1 MKGRDFG
8 PMPAFTSPAS
18 ALCWPP
24 PRLSSTVVLRGHY
37 IEVVACSSMSRHR
50 MHCTSTDLA
59 APSFPPDDVRKV
71 PLHRPSLYA
80 TVGATS
86 LSTTAEWG
94 CDEKS
99 WDSDFALGDRLPR
112 ADRQY
117 LLCGAIPGRTS
128 GSESLHRD
136 ALLQRRHR
144 KSLSA
149 RS

>member
-1 MKGRDFG
+1 MLRKISKFEGSGLWSHASVYFSRFG
-8 PMPAFTSPAS
+8 PRRAPAKV
-18 ALCWPP
+18 
-24 PRLSSTVVLRGHY
+24 SSTVVLRGHY
-37 IEVVACSSMSRHR
+37 IEVVACSSISRRR

-99 WDSDFALGDRLPR
+99 WDSDFALGVGLPR

-117 LLCGAIPGRTS
+117 
-128 GSESLHRD
+128 
-136 ALLQRRHR
+136 
-144 KSLSA
+144 
-149 RS
+149 